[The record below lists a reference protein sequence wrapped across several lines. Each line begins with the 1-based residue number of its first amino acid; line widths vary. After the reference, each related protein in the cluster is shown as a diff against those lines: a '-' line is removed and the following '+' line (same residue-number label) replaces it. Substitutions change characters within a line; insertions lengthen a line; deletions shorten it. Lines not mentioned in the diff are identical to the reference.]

1 MQKISKAP
9 NVHALELNISCPNVK
24 QVVSPLVQILK
35 LADLTKRVKEV
46 SEVPVYVKLSPN
58 VANIVE
64 IAKAIEN
71 AGADGLTM
79 INTLLGMRLD
89 LKQLNQF

>member
-1 MQKISKAP
+1 M
-9 NVHALELNISCPNVK
+9 
-24 QVVSPLVQILK
+24 
-35 LADLTKRVKEV
+35 
-46 SEVPVYVKLSPN
+46 
-58 VANIVE
+58 ANIVE

-89 LKQLNQF
+89 LKTAKPILANRTGGLSGPAIKPVAIRMVHEVSQAG